1 MKPTTCKS
9 RPFLSN
15 QRQCTS
21 NTFFS
26 KITRPDAYKGK
37 SAYME
42 DIMDF
47 LITRTDEWYTSRVC
61 PWRMTDQINVSWNI
75 WRFNKYVF
83 PFPVS
88 LARCTH

>member
-1 MKPTTCKS
+1 
-9 RPFLSN
+9 
-15 QRQCTS
+15 
-21 NTFFS
+21 
-26 KITRPDAYKGK
+26 
-37 SAYME
+37 ME

-75 WRFNKYVF
+75 WRFNKYVPQ